1 MKTMVWLAS
10 VASVASGLVV
20 LRWAR
25 RRWAVIAVTGSSMT
39 PTFHEGDRLLARQR
53 PKAIAVGDVVV
64 LEIPGSGSLPR
75 RRTVK
80 RVVAV
85 GGDTVPEE
93 ASGTVAAGAIVPPRH
108 LVVLG
113 DNRTLSAD
121 SRHHG
126 YFPAD
131 RVFGRALRRLG

>member
-1 MKTMVWLAS
+1 MKILALLAS
-10 VASVASGLVV
+10 AASGLLV
-20 LRWAR
+20 LRWVK

-39 PTFHEGDRLLARQR
+39 PTFHEGDRVLARQR

-64 LEIPGSGSLPR
+64 LENPGSGPLPVR
-75 RRTVK
+75 WTVK

-93 ASGTVAAGAIVPPRH
+93 AAGRVEAGAVVPSRH

-113 DNRTLSAD
+113 DNRALSAD

-126 YFPAD
+126 YFPVD
-131 RVFGRALRRLG
+131 RVFGLALRRLG

>member
-1 MKTMVWLAS
+1 MKVLVWLAPG
-10 VASVASGLVV
+10 AFGLMA
-20 LRWAR
+20 LRWVR

-39 PTFHEGDRLLARQR
+39 PTFHEGDRVLARQR
-53 PKAIAVGDVVV
+53 PKAFAVGDVVV
-64 LEIPGSGSLPR
+64 LETPGSGSPPV

-93 ASGTVAAGAIVPPRH
+93 AAGLVAAGAVVPPRH

-121 SRHHG
+121 SRHQG
-126 YFPAD
+126 YFPVD
-131 RVFGRALRRLG
+131 RVFGLVLRRLG